1 MSADAATF
9 RITDVSIGYPG
20 RPVID
25 RLSLAP
31 LPLASM
37 TTLVGPNAAGKSTLL
52 RGVAGLLPARGD
64 VRLGNLTLSGATRG
78 AWARRVGFMPQSLPA
93 GARLLAL
100 EAVVAALAA
109 SPPEDGPPLSQP
121 ALRARA
127 MATLERLGVGGL
139 ALEPLDALSGGQ
151 RQLVALAQAIV
162 RRPAALLL
170 DEPTSALD
178 LRHQEQVMRVARD
191 LAASGVIVVVVLH
204 DLALAARWGNH
215 MVVLNQGKLAAEGPP
230 DEVLTPALLAE
241 VYGVD
246 ARVELCSAGRLQIMV
261 DGVIDRAA
269 SPSGG
274 MRRPLRPS

>member
-1 MSADAATF
+1 
-9 RITDVSIGYPG
+9 
-20 RPVID
+20 
-25 RLSLAP
+25 
-31 LPLASM
+31 
-37 TTLVGPNAAGKSTLL
+37 LL

-151 RQLVALAQAIV
+151 RQLIALAQAIV

>member
-1 MSADAATF
+1 MNSQAAAF
-9 RITDVSIGYPG
+9 SITGVSIGYPG

-25 RLSLAP
+25 QLSLAP
-31 LPLASM
+31 LPPASV

-52 RGVAGLLPARGD
+52 RGVAGLLPARG
-64 VRLGNLTLSGATRG
+64 VIRLGDLALSGATGG

-100 EAVVAALAA
+100 ETVVAALAA
-109 SPPEDGPPLSQP
+109 SPPEDGLPLSQP

-127 MATLERLGVGGL
+127 MATLERLGVGAL

-151 RQLVALAQAIV
+151 RQLIALAQAIV
-162 RRPAALLL
+162 RSPAALLL

-191 LAASGVIVVVVLH
+191 LANTGMIVIVVLH
-204 DLALAARWGNH
+204 DLAMAARWGSH
-215 MVVLNQGKLAAEGPP
+215 MVMLSQGKLAAEGAP
-230 DEVLTPALLAE
+230 DQVLTPALLAQ

-246 ARVELCSAGRLQIMV
+246 ARVERCSAGRLQIMV
-261 DGVIDRAA
+261 DGVIDQDFPRSGMAGRPRP
-269 SPSGG
+269 PS
-274 MRRPLRPS
+274 